1 MSNELADG
9 IMKAK
14 ALEKL
19 YISGNNMVKG
29 LSNIL
34 YNLAFQP
41 SIKIIDI
48 SNNNTCDKKETATS
62 LHKLLKMSQT
72 IETLIVKNIRS
83 LNGQFTND
91 FYYALGDN
99 NNLVYLDLSHN
110 GHFSNLQNLG
120 MAVSFNAL
128 KNGSLSYLDIS
139 YCNISNEQF
148 KYFLRGLKVSE
159 DDHNNWYG
167 YQFDSKIVKNTPEYY
182 NKIFHCNLETFVLN
196 GNTLHESLNY
206 SDPKNANAENLMKI
220 FITQSPK
227 LNTLILNNNNF
238 TNYFLGSIA
247 EALKEKNNIKYLSF
261 SNSKIDGEQIKS
273 LVPIFYSSSP
283 PQNDPLKTKGKKDI
297 KGKKGEKENKKEENP
312 NLHLEE
318 LDLSKNSLGYSGIET
333 LSKALKINT
342 TLKKLNLFHN
352 LFNVDG
358 ARRIGDA
365 LKFNSNIEEL
375 DIGYN
380 RIKNAGFKSIME
392 SLKENKTLNLKS
404 LGLKYNLINDKILE
418 EQMGLIEDEDN
429 IKLEEIDLKN
439 NSLTSGFLQK
449 YYDEKFS
456 KMKKKLKVDIFD
468 VLAFTKQEKLERT
481 VWVPNGEE
489 PDKSA
494 FLTEIERCDK
504 ECFMEEGSHVG
515 VPLFMRKKR
524 GRKTGKKKEK
534 ACKNMFIEFIM
545 PNSVNRMLK
554 LSANSQF
561 VINGK
566 AKKIFK
572 AGTKPDYLVVK
583 KKLRN
588 DNKLFGE
595 YNEISNY

>member
-1 MSNELADG
+1 
-9 IMKAK
+9 MK
-14 ALEKL
+14 
-19 YISGNNMVKG
+19 V
-29 LSNIL
+29 
-34 YNLAFQP
+34 
-41 SIKIIDI
+41 
-48 SNNNTCDKKETATS
+48 
-62 LHKLLKMSQT
+62 
-72 IETLIVKNIRS
+72 
-83 LNGQFTND
+83 
-91 FYYALGDN
+91 
-99 NNLVYLDLSHN
+99 
-110 GHFSNLQNLG
+110 
-120 MAVSFNAL
+120 
-128 KNGSLSYLDIS
+128 
-139 YCNISNEQF
+139 
-148 KYFLRGLKVSE
+148 
-159 DDHNNWYG
+159 
-167 YQFDSKIVKNTPEYY
+167 
-182 NKIFHCNLETFVLN
+182 
-196 GNTLHESLNY
+196 
-206 SDPKNANAENLMKI
+206 

-227 LNTLILNNNNF
+227 LNTLILNDNSFN
-238 TNYFLGSIA
+238 NYFLDSIA
-247 EALKEKNNIKYLSF
+247 EAFKEKNSIKYLSF
-261 SNSKIDGEQIKS
+261 SNSKINSEQIKS
-273 LVPIFYSSSP
+273 LAPIFYSSLP
-283 PQNDPLKTKGKKDI
+283 PQKEPLKTKGKKDN
-297 KGKKGEKENKKEENP
+297 KEKKDKKESKKEENP

-352 LFNVDG
+352 LFSVDG
-358 ARRIGDA
+358 ARKIGEA
-365 LKFNSNIEEL
+365 LKINSNIEEL

-418 EQMGLIEDEDN
+418 EEMGIIEDEDN

-456 KMKKKLKVDIFD
+456 KMKKKVKVDIFD

-494 FLTEIERCDK
+494 FLTEIENCDK
-504 ECFMEEGSHVG
+504 QCFIDKGSHVG

-554 LSANSQF
+554 LSANSRF

-583 KKLRN
+583 KKLKN